1 MLRPILA
8 IALGFILMLAGPVV
22 GSLTSAQEPSGLII
36 ALAVILDAAGLLIL
50 IVGLRAL
57 RVVREHRASERDS
70 ADS

>member
-8 IALGFILMLAGPVV
+8 IALGFLLMLAGPVV
-22 GSLTSAQEPSGLII
+22 GSLTSAQELSGLII

-50 IVGLRAL
+50 IVGLRSL
-57 RVVREHRASERDS
+57 RVVREYRASERDS

>member
-8 IALGFILMLAGPVV
+8 IALGFLLMLAGPVV
-22 GSLTSAQEPSGLII
+22 GSLTSAQEPRGLII

-50 IVGLRAL
+50 IVGLRSL
-57 RVVREHRASERDS
+57 RVVREYRASERDS